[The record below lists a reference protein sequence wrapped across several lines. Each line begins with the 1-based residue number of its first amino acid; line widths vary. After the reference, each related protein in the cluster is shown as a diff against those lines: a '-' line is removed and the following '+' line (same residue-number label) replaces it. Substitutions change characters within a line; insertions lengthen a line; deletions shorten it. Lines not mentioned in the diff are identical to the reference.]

1 MVPGRRQYW
10 AVSGTLPD
18 RGLGRYRACVNDEYD
33 EVDLTMQIPRDAVLL
48 RIFFGEDDKF
58 RNLPLYEAI
67 VLKAREMQL
76 GGATVLRGHVGFG
89 HSSRIHTSKILR
101 LSGDLPV
108 VIEIVDSQE
117 KIDAF
122 LPVLDSMMS
131 SGLVTIEK
139 VQVLQYG
146 PGSTLAGRKSP

>member
-1 MVPGRRQYW
+1 
-10 AVSGTLPD
+10 
-18 RGLGRYRACVNDEYD
+18 
-33 EVDLTMQIPRDAVLL
+33 MQIPRDAILL

-58 RNLPLYEAI
+58 HNRPLHEAI

-76 GGATVLRGHVGFG
+76 AGATLLRGHVGFG
-89 HSSRIHTSKILR
+89 HSSHIHTSKILR
-101 LSGDLPV
+101 LSQDLPV
-108 VIEIVDSQE
+108 VVEIVDSKE

-122 LPVLDSMMS
+122 LPVLDGMMT

-146 PGSTLAGRKSP
+146 TEKP